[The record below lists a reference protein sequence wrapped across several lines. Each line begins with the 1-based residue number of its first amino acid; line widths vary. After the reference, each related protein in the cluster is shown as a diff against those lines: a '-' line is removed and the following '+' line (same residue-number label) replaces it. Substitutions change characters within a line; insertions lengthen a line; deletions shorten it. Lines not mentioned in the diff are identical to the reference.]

1 MIKGY
6 IHSFESC
13 GTVDGPGLRFVVF
26 FQGCPLRCQYCHN
39 PDTWNYNVGTQYT
52 VQEILNEYNKKRSFY
67 NKGGLTVTGGE
78 ALVQLDFLIELFKE
92 CKNEGIHTCLDTSGL
107 LFNQIDPRYKELI
120 KYTDLVLLDIK
131 HIDDNEHKKLTG
143 HSNKNILKF
152 AQFLSD
158 ENVDV
163 WIRHV
168 VIPGLTFNEEYLAKL
183 GKQLKQYKNIKALDV
198 LPYHVMGVNKY
209 TLLDIKYPLEGVEP
223 LTQEEA
229 KIARNIILKAYKED

>member
-6 IHSFESC
+6 IHSLESC

-39 PDTWNYNVGTQYT
+39 PDTWKYNIGTEYT
-52 VQEILNEYNKKRSFY
+52 AQEIINEYNKKKNFY
-67 NKGGLTVTGGE
+67 INGGITVTGGE
-78 ALVQLDFLIELFKE
+78 ALVQLDFLIELFRE
-92 CKNEGIHTCLDTSGL
+92 CKKAGIHTCLDSSGL
-107 LFNQIDPRYKELI
+107 LYNAVDPRYKELI

-131 HIDDNEHKKLTG
+131 HIDDEQHKILTG

-152 AQFLSD
+152 AKFLSD
-158 ENVDV
+158 EDVPV

-168 VIPGLTFNEEYLAKL
+168 VIPGITFKEEYLTRL
-183 GKQLKQYKNIKALDV
+183 GKQLQEYKNIKALDV
-198 LPYHVMGVNKY
+198 LAYHVMGVKKY
-209 TLLDIKYPLEGVEP
+209 KLLDMTYPLEGVEP

-229 KIARNIILKAYKED
+229 QEARKIILTAYKDR